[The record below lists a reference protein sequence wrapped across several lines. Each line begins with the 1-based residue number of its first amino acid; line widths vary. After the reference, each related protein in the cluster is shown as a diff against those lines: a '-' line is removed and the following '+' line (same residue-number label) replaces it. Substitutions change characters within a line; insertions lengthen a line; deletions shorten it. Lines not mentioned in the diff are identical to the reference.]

1 MMMNEQ
7 DRPKI
12 VGWMDSTAFD
22 QHENGASHPECP
34 ERLHAIRTR
43 FTKSDLDDQLVLAT
57 PSPVEPVVLESL
69 HTKEYIRRVKDLS
82 DTTGGRIDPDT
93 TVGPGSWLA
102 SQLAAGSVVDA
113 AQRVLSKEWTRAFC
127 SVRPPGHH
135 ACSDHGMGFCLFN
148 NVAIGAQSV
157 IMRGLVDRVAILD
170 WDVHHGNGTQDLFW
184 TRGDVLY
191 ASWHQ
196 EHIFPFSGRA
206 DEYGDQEGLGMT
218 VNCPLAHGA
227 GESEFLE
234 AWERVIRPA
243 LEHHQPELL
252 FISAGFDADYRDPLA
267 GLHMTPSGFQHLS
280 EIVVEFADV
289 HCQGRLVSVLEGGYN
304 TDALAEDV
312 EAHVR
317 SFF

>member
-1 MMMNEQ
+1 MKEQ
-7 DRPKI
+7 DRPRI

-22 QHENGASHPECP
+22 QHENGFDHPERP
-34 ERLHAIRTR
+34 ERLHAIRKR
-43 FTKSDLDDQLVLAT
+43 FAKSGLDDQLVLTT
-57 PSPVEPVVLESL
+57 PPPVKPAVLESI
-69 HTKEYIRRVKDLS
+69 HTKGYIRRVKDLS
-82 DTTGGRIDPDT
+82 DTIGGQIDPDT
-93 TVGPGSWLA
+93 AVGPGSWLA
-102 SQLAAGSVVDA
+102 SQLAVGSVVNS
-113 AQRVLSKEWTRAFC
+113 AQRVLSKEWNRAFC

-157 IMRGLVDRVAILD
+157 IAKGSVQRVAILD

-184 TRGDVLY
+184 NRGDVLY

-206 DEYGDQEGLGMT
+206 DEQGDGDGLGAT
-218 VNCPLAHGA
+218 VNCPLAAGA

-243 LEHHQPELL
+243 LEHHRPELV
-252 FISAGFDADYRDPLA
+252 FVSAGFDADYRDPLA
-267 GLHMTPSGFQHLS
+267 SLRMTPTGFQHLS
-280 EIVVEFADV
+280 EAVVEFVDM

-312 EAHVR
+312 EAHAKTLL
-317 SFF
+317 